1 MEAQV
6 PPELLS
12 GRSRGAHVKA
22 LFESIAGHYDKVND
36 LMTAGQHRTW
46 KRELVRLLG
55 IAPGDRCLDLCT
67 GTGDLAFLVKA
78 AAGESG
84 NVTAL
89 DFSPEML
96 ARARGRSGAEA
107 IAWLEGDALALP
119 FDAASFDHVSVG
131 FGLRNVASLE
141 GALAEMWRVL
151 RAGGTAASLDMAKPS
166 LPLLKPLIRTYE
178 FAIVPRL
185 AQLAGAPGQ
194 PYRYLPRSNVEFP
207 DRAGLERLF
216 RQAGFVEVR
225 AHEKAFGAVAIV
237 TGTKPPVGQGDV

>member
-36 LMTAGQHRTW
+36 LMTAGQHRLW
-46 KRELVRLLG
+46 KRDLVRLLG
-55 IAPGDRCLDLCT
+55 IGPGDRCLDMCT
-67 GTGDLAFLVKA
+67 GTGDLALLVKA
-78 AAGESG
+78 AAGPSG
-84 NVTAL
+84 TVVAL

-96 ARARGRSGAEA
+96 ARARNRPGADA
-107 IAWLEGDALALP
+107 ITWLEGDALELP

-131 FGLRNVASLE
+131 FGLRNVAAIE

-151 RAGGTAASLDMAKPS
+151 RPGGTAASLDMAKPS
-166 LPLLKPLIRTYE
+166 LPVLKPLIRAYE

-185 AQLAGAPGQ
+185 AQLVGAPGQ
-194 PYRYLPRSNVEFP
+194 PYRYLPSSNLAFP
-207 DRAGLERLF
+207 DRKGLERLF
-216 RQAGFVEVR
+216 TQAGYVDVR

-237 TGTKPPVGQGDV
+237 TGTKPSEGPV